1 MPVLRSLIIGDNAS
15 SWAAGGFDV
24 VDRHGRAHTTIGE
37 VTIELV
43 GPDDGRGIVAWRMD
57 GIEVDQIDGITTLNG
72 APSMTETEAP
82 THSNLATHLDHVVMF
97 TPDLQRTVEALEANG
112 FEARRIRDIPG
123 DGPTKQQ
130 VFFWAGPTIIE
141 LVGPVE
147 PTGNGPASLWGLAI
161 TCSDLDL
168 ASERMGERLG
178 QSKVAVQP
186 GRRIATLRTRQLDI
200 STSIAFMSPH
210 PKDNGA

>member
-15 SWAAGGFDV
+15 SWVAGGFDV

-43 GPDDGRGIVAWRMD
+43 GPDDGRGIVAWRLD
-57 GIEVDQIDGITTLNG
+57 GIKVDQIDGITTLNG
-72 APSMTETEAP
+72 AASMAETEAP
-82 THSNLATHLDHVVMF
+82 THANLATQLDHVVMF
-97 TPDLQRTVEALEANG
+97 TPDLQRTVEALEASG
-112 FEARRIRDIPG
+112 FEARRTRDIPG

-147 PTGNGPASLWGLAI
+147 PSGSGPASLWGLAI